1 MQRTREMQGKA
12 LRDVVFDD
20 EVSIGETNDHEL
32 LDVLENLVPRAY
44 KGLVRRKGASSKPG
58 KGL

>member
-1 MQRTREMQGKA
+1 MQGKA

-32 LDVLENLVPRAY
+32 LEVLENMMLNTSRNLVKCRARTC
-44 KGLVRRKGASSKPG
+44 VI
-58 KGL
+58 